1 MLAIFAKQ
9 STRKPGEGLDELVVA
24 ITKMGLAEVEA
35 AT

>member
-9 STRKPGEGLDELVVA
+9 STRKTEELDEPVVA
-24 ITKMGLAEVEA
+24 ITKVRLAGLEA

>member
-9 STRKPGEGLDELVVA
+9 STRKTEELDEPVVA
-24 ITKMGLAEVEA
+24 ITKVRLAEVAA